1 MMKTSLA
8 VIVAFA
14 LAVAAASCSD
24 DKAGGSDTDLR
35 ADLAALRDQIEEA
48 KAAAEQHQGGLLG
61 EMAAMRR
68 EVLLLSAAMLEN
80 RLIASEGGVPSK
92 VVAPEATANPAR
104 AEQLLRHI
112 AATEDALAKAKEEA
126 AGREGVAGSLSQT
139 AVVTQELTLAQL
151 RLAYFQSAYGLALPG
166 QEGAGGP
173 AIGGSPA
180 PARVAAPAP
189 APAPPPARDGGA
201 QDGGAQDVS
210 DLIGSV
216 KERGAGKQAA
226 ALPPLEKVT
235 VPQLPPTAYTSR
247 DYARIQL
254 LLQEAGH
261 NPGPVDGHWGPRTER
276 AMADFQRA
284 SGLTPSGEPDAET
297 LDALGFY

>member
-1 MMKTSLA
+1 MVKTARAPLA
-8 VIVAFA
+8 ALLLA
-14 LAVAAASCSD
+14 LAVLGTAAGCSD
-24 DKAGGSDTDLR
+24 EPGGSDADLR
-35 ADLAALRDQIEEA
+35 ADLAALRNQIEET
-48 KAAAEQHQGGLLG
+48 KTAAEQHQGGLLG

-80 RLIASEGGVPSK
+80 RLIASEGGVPSQ
-92 VVAPEATANPAR
+92 VVAPAVTANPAR

-112 AATEDALAKAKEEA
+112 AATEEAIEKAKEGA

-166 QEGAGGP
+166 EDAAGAP
-173 AIGGSPA
+173 
-180 PARVAAPAP
+180 PARAAAPAP
-189 APAPPPARDGGA
+189 APAPARSEAA
-201 QDGGAQDVS
+201 QDAGAQDVG

-216 KERGAGKQAA
+216 KDRSAGKQAA
-226 ALPPLEKVT
+226 ALPPLEKVD
-235 VPQLPPTAYTSR
+235 VPQLPPTSYDR
-247 DYARIQL
+247 NDYARIQL

-261 NPGPVDGHWGPRTER
+261 NPGPVDGQWGPRTQS

-284 SGLTPSGEPDAET
+284 KGLAVSGEPDAAT